1 MATAKAFSAE
11 TNFPALEAGKL
22 RVYSMRFCPYA
33 QRSLLVLAHK
43 NIPHEVVNVNL
54 KNKPDWFLQRNP
66 FGKVPVLEQDD
77 KIVYESLIC
86 SDYLDQTYPGN
97 KLTPDDPY
105 RLAQDKILVEH
116 FDKLTVDFY
125 KARQSQPSEIPAAIE
140 KVRQQLARFDAEIK
154 RRGDYLGGDKVQMID
169 FMIWPWFE
177 RFLLVEKM
185 FSQMIVS
192 HESLPNL
199 HEWTKRMLDCPA
211 VKKCMLPMEQHAEFL
226 KSSKMGAPNYD
237 VGLEE

>member
-1 MATAKAFSAE
+1 MSVCWVKFKFNYE
-11 TNFPALEAGKL
+11 TL
-22 RVYSMRFCPYA
+22 
-33 QRSLLVLAHK
+33 
-43 NIPHEVVNVNL
+43 
-54 KNKPDWFLQRNP
+54 FLSIIY
-66 FGKVPVLEQDD
+66 FFVFLF
-77 KIVYESLIC
+77 I
-86 SDYLDQTYPGN
+86 
-97 KLTPDDPY
+97 
-105 RLAQDKILVEH
+105 
-116 FDKLTVDFY
+116 
-125 KARQSQPSEIPAAIE
+125 
-140 KVRQQLARFDAEIK
+140 
-154 RRGDYLGGDKVQMID
+154 GDKVQMID